1 MIKSMTGYG
10 TATTQTESGRSYTVE
25 IKSVNHRYCDVHVKL
40 PGKLSFLEHD
50 IKKLVRNRFDRG
62 RFDLYLSLDE
72 FGQGSKQITFDR
84 ELAEQYLQQ
93 LRDLGSYLALESPI
107 DILSLTR
114 MPDVVKVEATEL
126 DQDEAK
132 IEVEQILHQA
142 LNHVEQMRIHEGQV
156 LKDDVVAHLEQI
168 QELLTEIARQAVT
181 TPLQYKAAL
190 EERIK
195 RLIDNSVEIPEERLA
210 QEIALFVDR
219 IDVSEELTRLDGHI
233 DHFLHLLRIQD
244 VVGRKLDFLI
254 QEMNREINTI
264 GSKSNNGD
272 ISRQVV
278 EIKAILEKIREQ
290 VQNVE

>member
-10 TATTQTESGRSYTVE
+10 TATTQAESGRTYTVE

-50 IKKLVRNRFDRG
+50 LKKIVKNRFHRG

-72 FGQGSKQITFDR
+72 FGKEAKQITFDR

-93 LRDLGSYLALESPI
+93 LRDLGTYLALEAPI
-107 DILSLTR
+107 DVLSLTR
-114 MPDVVKVEATEL
+114 MPEVLKVESTEL

-132 IEVEQILHQA
+132 IEVERILHQA
-142 LNHVEQMRIHEGQV
+142 LDHLEQMRLHEGQV
-156 LKDDVVAHLEQI
+156 LEDDVVAHLEQI
-168 QELLTEIARQAVT
+168 QELLTEITRYART
-181 TPLQYKAAL
+181 TPFQYKATL

-195 RLIDNSVEIPEERLA
+195 RLTDNSIEIPEERLA

-219 IDVSEELTRLDGHI
+219 IDVSEELTRLEGHI
-233 DHFLHLLRIQD
+233 DHFLHLLRAQD
-244 VVGRKLDFLI
+244 AVGRKLDFLI

-272 ISRQVV
+272 ISKQVV

-290 VQNVE
+290 VQNAE

>member
-50 IKKLVRNRFDRG
+50 IKKLVKNRFHRG
-62 RFDLYLSLDE
+62 RFDLYFALDE
-72 FGQGSKQITFDR
+72 FGQESKQITFDR

-93 LRDLGSYLALESPI
+93 LRDLGSYLAIESPI

-114 MPDVVKVEATEL
+114 MPDVLKVEATEL

-142 LNHVEQMRIHEGQV
+142 LNHLEEMRIHEGQV
-156 LKDDVVAHLEQI
+156 LNDDVVAHLEHI
-168 QELLTEIARQAVT
+168 QELVTEIARQAVT

-195 RLIDNSVEIPEERLA
+195 RLVDNSVEIPEERLV

-233 DHFLHLLRIQD
+233 AHFLHLLRIQD

-272 ISRQVV
+272 ISKQVV